1 MEIETSLR
9 MHKITAS
16 YKVKYTKHI
25 RTKISK
31 TILTSKRM
39 YLLEVTYLLGK
50 SIFASYW
57 IE

>member
-31 TILTSKRM
+31 TILTSKHM

-50 SIFASYW
+50 SIFASY
-57 IE
+57 